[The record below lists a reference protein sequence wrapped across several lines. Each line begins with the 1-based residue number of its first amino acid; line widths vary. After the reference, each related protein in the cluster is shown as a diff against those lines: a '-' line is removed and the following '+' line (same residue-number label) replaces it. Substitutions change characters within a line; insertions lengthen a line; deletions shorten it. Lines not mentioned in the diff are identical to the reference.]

1 MLNFKDFQV
10 FVSKRE
16 LFGVNDLSLNHGIV
30 ALVGRNGSGKSTF
43 FRTLMGGHSN
53 FKGQIE
59 IEGKEIKLCS
69 QLELAKK
76 IAIVYSKI
84 DFYGTHTG
92 REVLIL
98 GRLPYQN
105 VFSIPS
111 ITDQEM
117 VQGVIDQ
124 LKIETFVDQKFS
136 EMSDGEKQL
145 IMIGR
150 ALTQDT
156 PIILMDEPGAFL
168 DLVNRHRLIEILTEL
183 ATKTSKLILFSTH
196 EIDFLPMLCKKV
208 LLIESGKVSD
218 LNDPN
223 NFISQIH
230 QSFGIKSL
238 Q

>member
-1 MLNFKDFQV
+1 MLNFKEFNV

-16 LFGVNDLSLNHGIV
+16 LFGVNVLWLDQGII

-53 FKGQIE
+53 FNGQIE
-59 IEGKEIKLCS
+59 IDGKDIKLYNPS
-69 QLELAKK
+69 ELAKK

-84 DFYGTHTG
+84 DLYGTHTG
-92 REVLIL
+92 REVLML

-111 ITDQEM
+111 LTDQTI
-117 VQGVIDQ
+117 VQEVIDQ
-124 LKIETFVDQKFS
+124 LKIDAFVDQKFS

-168 DLVNRHRLIEILTEL
+168 DLVNRHRLIEVLMEL
-183 ATKTSKLILFSTH
+183 ASKTSKLILFSTH

-208 LLIESGKVSD
+208 LLIENGKLSVLQEPSD
-218 LNDPN
+218 
-223 NFISQIH
+223 FIRQIH

-238 Q
+238 R